1 MPGVGNKGPLVLG
14 LALAGAAAACQPL
27 SPAGEITA
35 ETRPGLAFAKASC
48 GGCHAID
55 RRSVSPNPNA
65 LPFAAIV
72 NQEGLTGN
80 TLAAWLRN
88 AHNYPDE
95 MKFSLDGH
103 KVDDLVAYM
112 LTLRDP
118 NYRPPI

>member
-1 MPGVGNKGPLVLG
+1 MSVLRTKGLFG

-27 SPAGEITA
+27 APAGQTPA
-35 ETRPGLAFAKASC
+35 EAQPGLAFAKTSC
-48 GGCHAID
+48 SGCHAID
-55 RRSVSPNPNA
+55 QRSVSPNPNA
-65 LPFAAIV
+65 PPFAAVV
-72 NQEGLTGN
+72 NQEGVTGN